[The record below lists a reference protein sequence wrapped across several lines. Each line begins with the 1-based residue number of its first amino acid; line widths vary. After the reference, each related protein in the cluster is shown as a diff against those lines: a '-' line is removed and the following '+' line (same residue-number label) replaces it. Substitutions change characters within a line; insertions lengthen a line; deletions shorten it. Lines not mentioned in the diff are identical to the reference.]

1 MSIASTCLLP
11 SAGTDPSP
19 CQEISYF
26 KWKGCSQANLKTP
39 SKLAVDWLNPS
50 RIQSNSIP
58 TLMLIQDELLLSPS
72 TSYNLVL
79 CLAKNSHE
87 IPVSSLLITTCMTL
101 SAFRL
106 YRIKT
111 SSQLTSSSTMD
122 VMSSPSE
129 QRQLVRK
136 TKTYQKNQIYDPDEI
151 RFNDERSLGERSKHM
166 ECSA

>member
-1 MSIASTCLLP
+1 
-11 SAGTDPSP
+11 
-19 CQEISYF
+19 
-26 KWKGCSQANLKTP
+26 
-39 SKLAVDWLNPS
+39 
-50 RIQSNSIP
+50 
-58 TLMLIQDELLLSPS
+58 MLIQDELLLSPS
-72 TSYNLVL
+72 TSYNVVL

-136 TKTYQKNQIYDPDEI
+136 TKTYQKIQIHDPDEI
-151 RFNDERSLGERSKHM
+151 RFNDKRSLGERSKHM